1 MRIVVKR
8 GTTTI
13 DKGSEIVTM
22 LNLSHRDFSIT
33 VQKVETFWQMG
44 LLVGIWKTYKREKM
58 ERLEMTNTVSEK
70 NMS

>member
-1 MRIVVKR
+1 MVKR

>member
-1 MRIVVKR
+1 MVKR

-58 ERLEMTNTVSEK
+58 ERLEMTNK
-70 NMS
+70 

>member
-1 MRIVVKR
+1 MVKR

-33 VQKVETFWQMG
+33 VQKGGNFLANGTFSRHMENIQ
-44 LLVGIWKTYKREKM
+44 KEKM